1 MYKLQIVKRKM
12 SVSEEEINKLKGI
25 SLNKNKEALKIKGTS
40 IKNIIITDKKIVL
53 PLLKS
58 KIFKKY
64 QKLLNEV
71 VILLDSEDDDG
82 SNLLLALDK
91 IERFR
96 AIIKNKYRNY
106 LEKSELEFMAHKLKI
121 LKKEIK
127 NRYLGLE
134 LDSKNKNQ
142 NRGK

>member
-1 MYKLQIVKRKM
+1 M

-71 VILLDSEDDDG
+71 VILLDNEDDDG

-96 AIIKNKYRNY
+96 AIVKNKYRNY

-142 NRGK
+142 NREK

>member
-1 MYKLQIVKRKM
+1 M

-71 VILLDSEDDDG
+71 VILLDNEDDDG

-96 AIIKNKYRNY
+96 AIVKNKYRNY

-121 LKKEIK
+121 LKKENK

-142 NRGK
+142 NREK

>member
-12 SVSEEEINKLKGI
+12 SVSEEEVNNLRGI
-25 SLNKNKEALKIKGTS
+25 SLNKNKEALKIKGYS

-96 AIIKNKYRNY
+96 AIVKNKYCNY